1 MKFCNKCGS
10 EIQDDMDICSSCC
23 NQTQLFNP
31 TKSSEVPAAN
41 TTMTTEKIPFKNR
54 IVIISIVALLMTIFT
69 FLYNSSTD
77 SPKYMVRKFIT
88 AINNQDI
95 NEAMSCVDPTY
106 EKLYK
111 VSNKAMADFL
121 GTPDLSGVTDLFP
134 RLLTLTEY
142 SPDFQ
147 ITIDKVI
154 SESMYDDIA
163 NIKSLLKVN
172 MRDAKGKVTNKDV
185 ETIFTLK
192 KFDKGWRII
201 DIH

>member
-10 EIQDDMDICSSCC
+10 KIHDDIDICSSCG
-23 NQTQLFNP
+23 NQTQLPNP
-31 TKSSEVPAAN
+31 TVNSEVPN
-41 TTMTTEKIPFKNR
+41 TNITPIEKIPFKNR
-54 IVIISIVALLMTIFT
+54 IIVISIVAFLIIIFT
-69 FLYNSSTD
+69 ILYNSSLD
-77 SPKYMVRKFIT
+77 SPKYVIGKFIT

-111 VSNKAMADFL
+111 ASNKAMADFL

-154 SESMYDDIA
+154 SESMNDDMT

-172 MRDAKGKVTNKDV
+172 MRDSKGKVTNKEV

-192 KFDKGWRII
+192 RFDKGWRII